1 MSYLGLCWKMRR
13 APLQGSEVQ
22 MKISLEQKSQGSD
35 KCTQADGARG
45 INAGDALLQFAV
57 LWWAGKAL
65 QDDLCCCALWESP
78 VMVVVGTSQWV
89 HSVGITVPSCLALLS
104 CFCSEW
110 PGMSPSIWTVPAKP
124 SSSQEWL
131 WSVAVIYIQL
141 VMTPVLF
148 MSNNSCLKSP

>member
-45 INAGDALLQFAV
+45 INTGDALLQFAV

-65 QDDLCCCALWESP
+65 QDDLCCCAL
-78 VMVVVGTSQWV
+78 
-89 HSVGITVPSCLALLS
+89 
-104 CFCSEW
+104 
-110 PGMSPSIWTVPAKP
+110 
-124 SSSQEWL
+124 
-131 WSVAVIYIQL
+131 
-141 VMTPVLF
+141 
-148 MSNNSCLKSP
+148 